1 MPESSWQIVVLAVSW
16 SPAPQAT
23 RALGM
28 AGILLESAGCGASV
42 LAIKKPVMN

>member
-1 MPESSWQIVVLAVSW
+1 MPESSWQIVVLAVTW

-23 RALGM
+23 EALRM
-28 AGILLESAGCGASV
+28 AGVLLESAGFVASV